1 VLGPAPN
8 SMTIEGTVAEWE
20 AWTGM
25 VFPVTRED
33 VVPDALN
40 LVSID
45 RERDREVYAE
55 QNLWVQH
62 R

>member
-1 VLGPAPN
+1 MA
-8 SMTIEGTVAEWE
+8 
-20 AWTGM
+20 
-25 VFPVTRED
+25 FPVTRKY

-45 RERDREVYAE
+45 RERDRGVYVE

-62 R
+62 C

>member
-1 VLGPAPN
+1 
-8 SMTIEGTVAEWE
+8 
-20 AWTGM
+20 M
-25 VFPVTRED
+25 VFPVTRAY

-40 LVSID
+40 LVWID
-45 RERDREVYAE
+45 RERDRGVYVE

>member
-1 VLGPAPN
+1 MV
-8 SMTIEGTVAEWE
+8 IEGTVAEWE
-20 AWTGM
+20 QWAGM
-25 VFPVTRED
+25 LFPVTREY

-45 RERDREVYAE
+45 RERDRGVYVE

-62 R
+62 C